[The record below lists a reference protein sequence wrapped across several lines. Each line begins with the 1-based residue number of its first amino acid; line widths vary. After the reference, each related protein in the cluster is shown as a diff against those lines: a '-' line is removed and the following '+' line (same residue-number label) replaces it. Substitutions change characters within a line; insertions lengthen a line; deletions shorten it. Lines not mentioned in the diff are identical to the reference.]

1 MIALSKKKKIIV
13 AVLLVICVAVA
24 GLELR
29 DTVSSYT
36 DAYPQS
42 DINGFIAWG
51 AGGATDTVSR
61 TLSVYAARE
70 LGVNIV
76 LQNKPGATGAIA
88 TEFVKNQKNDG
99 YSLLFNAENPPL
111 YKVMNISN
119 VDYDDFYPVILI
131 SQQTPV
137 LVVKSDS
144 DLNSIK
150 DVIDAAQAKP
160 GTVKLATTGIGGLP
174 ANVAAML
181 EGTSH
186 VTFNQIPFD
195 GDSAALTAI
204 MGGHADV
211 SVINYSV
218 AMDYA
223 AEGSVKI
230 ICVLANE
237 RLASAQDVETISEV
251 YPEYAKYFPWGAF
264 VGVYI
269 RDDCPDR
276 VKETLTAAFRK
287 AWENPEFQE
296 YLETNHILPLGYS
309 GEEARAYIG
318 KWQQVTT
325 WLLDDAGVTE
335 YSPAKYGILRLE

>member
-1 MIALSKKKKIIV
+1 
-13 AVLLVICVAVA
+13 
-24 GLELR
+24 
-29 DTVSSYT
+29 
-36 DAYPQS
+36 
-42 DINGFIAWG
+42 
-51 AGGATDTVSR
+51 
-61 TLSVYAARE
+61 
-70 LGVNIV
+70 
-76 LQNKPGATGAIA
+76 
-88 TEFVKNQKNDG
+88 
-99 YSLLFNAENPPL
+99 
-111 YKVMNISN
+111 MNISN

-237 RLASAQDVETISEV
+237 RLASAPDVETISEV